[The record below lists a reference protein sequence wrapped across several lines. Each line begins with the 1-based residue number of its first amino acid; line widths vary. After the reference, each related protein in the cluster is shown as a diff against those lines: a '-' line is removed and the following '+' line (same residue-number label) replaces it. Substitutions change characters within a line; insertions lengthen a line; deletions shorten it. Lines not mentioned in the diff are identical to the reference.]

1 MGLDAGFN
9 IKNDSTKLNFNIA
22 YFRNFHELDDWI
34 KHSCVSKINDN
45 GILYEVTLEDLKRLK
60 EDLLPIVQVLVT
72 IPERLLS
79 KYDDAKYPKKYKL
92 DSDKLII
99 EEFNPIMSR
108 SAFAGR
114 KTVKLYNAVCTMID
128 ILNDDMT
135 NGELYIEYWSSY

>member
-9 IKNDSTKLNFNIA
+9 IKYDENNLDFNIA

-34 KHSCVSKINDN
+34 KHNCVSKIKESDV
-45 GILYEVTLEDLKRLK
+45 LYEVTLDDLKRLK
-60 EDLLPIVQVLVT
+60 EELLPIAQVLIT
-72 IPERLLS
+72 IPDRLLS
-79 KYDDAKYPKKYKL
+79 KFDEGKYPKKYKL
-92 DSDKLII
+92 DSNELII
-99 EEFNPIMSR
+99 EEFNPIISR